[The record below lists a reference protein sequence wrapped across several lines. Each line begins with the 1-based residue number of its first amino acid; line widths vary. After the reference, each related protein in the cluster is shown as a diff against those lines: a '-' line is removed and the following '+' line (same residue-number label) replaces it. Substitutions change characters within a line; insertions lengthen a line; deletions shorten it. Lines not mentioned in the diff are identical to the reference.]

1 MWSYY
6 WDEKTNR
13 IAKCLCN
20 VLMSYQ
26 WEIGFCYRGSKI
38 RYLIRNLLQ
47 NHSSFWDTIK
57 QLTINFFLFNNL
69 VPRFPWLSDTGRR
82 LPSNNTANM
91 PWEPGC
97 IFSYSA
103 QTELRSLM
111 QVSHVRK
118 KIKNRWVKKAT
129 TTKKKSEKVT
139 TSLKLPL
146 IYPSNEWLHY
156 HLIHGDGRRESHG
169 KEVPWSCSS
178 ANCRLCGW
186 NKAINS

>member
-69 VPRFPWLSDTGRR
+69 VPRVPWLSDTGRR

-91 PWEPGC
+91 SWEPGC

-129 TTKKKSEKVT
+129 TTKKNQK
-139 TSLKLPL
+139 KLR
-146 IYPSNEWLHY
+146 LHWNC
-156 HLIHGDGRRESHG
+156 
-169 KEVPWSCSS
+169 PWSTPPVNDYTIISS
-178 ANCRLCGW
+178 TGTDGERAMGKRFHGAVRLLIADCVDE
-186 NKAINS
+186 IRL

>member
-69 VPRFPWLSDTGRR
+69 VPRVPWLSDTGRR

-129 TTKKKSEKVT
+129 TTKKKIRKSYDFIEIA
-139 TSLKLPL
+139 LDLPL
-146 IYPSNEWLHY
+146 QWMITLSSHPR
-156 HLIHGDGRRESHG
+156 GRTERE
-169 KEVPWSCSS
+169 PWERGSMELFVC
-178 ANCRLCGW
+178 
-186 NKAINS
+186 